1 MALFQG
7 VLLSSRC
14 PCSNLRYCELERETV
29 VDKKLLTIIAAVLLP
44 PLGVYLKKDV
54 GKELLICVVLTIL
67 GFLPGVIYALW
78 VVTR

>member
-1 MALFQG
+1 M
-7 VLLSSRC
+7 
-14 PCSNLRYCELERETV
+14 
-29 VDKKLLTIIAAVLLP
+29 DKKLLTIIAAVLLP